1 MKLKV
6 FFIALLIFLTGCV
19 RTNTDNV
26 DEFNIVTSFY
36 PIYVFTKNITKDI
49 PGVTVTNM
57 SSNHDGC
64 LHDYSLTTTDM
75 KSLSR
80 ADAFIINGA
89 GLEEFLE
96 KAYEAN
102 TNLNV
107 IDSSEDINLIKNANS
122 DKYNEHIWLSITNAI
137 SQVKNIGNKLASLD
151 NKNASLYIKN
161 TDEYVKKLES
171 LKLELEE
178 SVKEDDIKLITSSDA
193 FNYFAEDFG
202 FKVLAVIE
210 KSEGAAPS
218 SQEMKDIIDVI
229 KKNNINS
236 IFVEKDSSTKVADT
250 IANETNSAVYALDL
264 ITSGDGEFTDYEIRM
279 RENIK
284 AIKESGK

>member
-6 FFIALLIFLTGCV
+6 LFIALIIFLTGCV
-19 RTNTDNV
+19 KTNTDNEG
-26 DEFNIVTSFY
+26 EFNIVTSFY
-36 PIYVFTKNITKDI
+36 PVYVFSKNITKGV

-75 KSLSR
+75 KLLGK
-80 ADAFIINGA
+80 ADCFIINGA

-96 KAYEAN
+96 KAYESN
-102 TNLNV
+102 SNLKI
-107 IDSSEDINLIKNANS
+107 IDSSENIKLIKENNS
-122 DKYNEHIWLSITNAI
+122 DEYNEHIWLSLSNAI
-137 SQVKNIGNKLASLD
+137 IQVKNIGNKLAVLD
-151 NKNASLYIKN
+151 SKNSEVYIKN
-161 TDEYVKKLES
+161 TEEYVKKLES
-171 LKLELEE
+171 LKLELKEI
-178 SVKEDDIKLITSSDA
+178 VKEDNIKLINSSDA

-202 FKVLAVIE
+202 FEVLAVIE

-218 SQEMKDIIDVI
+218 SKEIKDIIDVI
-229 KKNNINS
+229 SKNNISS

-250 IANETNSAVYALDL
+250 IANETNSIVYTLDL
-264 ITSGDGEFTDYEIRM
+264 ITSGDGEFDDYETRM

-284 AIKESGK
+284 AIKGSGK